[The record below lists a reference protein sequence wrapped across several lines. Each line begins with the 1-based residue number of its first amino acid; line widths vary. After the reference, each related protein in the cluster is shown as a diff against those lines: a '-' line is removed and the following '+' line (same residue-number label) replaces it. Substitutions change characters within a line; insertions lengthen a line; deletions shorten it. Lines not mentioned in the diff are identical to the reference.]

1 MPRAKK
7 KTTTTKTKKAVQA
20 VEAVEEV
27 VETVE
32 AVETTTAPVKKRR
45 TPTRDSVLAELD
57 ELISFVD
64 AEISS
69 IREGNT
75 KNKGIKFLRS
85 INKRVKTIKNHAGR
99 VMKQKTRTNRSGNQN
114 SGFLKPVTISKEMA
128 KFTGWNPSEL
138 KSRVEVTKY
147 ICDYI
152 RENQLQNPEDRREIR
167 PDSKLRKLLK
177 YDAKKASAPLRYYS
191 LQTYL
196 KPHFS

>member
-20 VEAVEEV
+20 VKAVEEV

-64 AEISS
+64 TEISS

-128 KFTGWNPSEL
+128 KFTGWNPSDL
-138 KSRVEVTKY
+138 KSRVQVTKY

-152 RENQLQNPEDRREIR
+152 KENQLQNPEDRREIR

-177 YDAKKASAPLRYYS
+177 FDAKKASAPLRYYS